1 MKAYEISNNIR
12 TRCISPKRSSEVI
25 SHLVLQL
32 IYFYFVSKIP
42 AVSGPERQVP
52 DCSGTNQIA
61 GFHVLHRSRK

>member
-1 MKAYEISNNIR
+1 MKAYDISNNIR

-42 AVSGPERQVP
+42 AVSGPERQVTER
-52 DCSGTNQIA
+52 SETNQIA
-61 GFHVLHRSRK
+61 GFHVRNRSRE